1 MKTSTASF
9 VLVLALLLLAGISE
23 LSAQGTGTDGRST
36 GAPSTM
42 KQPGAG
48 EKIPAHQQPKA
59 TDVPKTNNGGY
70 IDQLSAED
78 KALDRKLKG
87 ICRGC

>member
-1 MKTSTASF
+1 MKSMTATP
-9 VLVLALLLLAGISE
+9 VLVLALALIVGTGE
-23 LSAQGTGTDGRST
+23 LSAQGTTSSDGRSST
-36 GAPSTM
+36 GPSTM
-42 KQPGAG
+42 SPPGGGQKLA
-48 EKIPAHQQPKA
+48 PHQQPRA
-59 TDVPKTNNGGY
+59 ADAPKSDNP

>member
-1 MKTSTASF
+1 MRTSTAFVALF
-9 VLVLALLLLAGISE
+9 VLASISQ
-23 LSAQGTGTDGRST
+23 LSAQDGRNNPGASST
-36 GAPSTM
+36 SPSTSR
-42 KQPGAG
+42 PLGAG
-48 EKIPAHQQPKA
+48 EKIPPHQQPKA
-59 TDVPKTNNGGY
+59 GDVSAQGGGGNY

>member
-1 MKTSTASF
+1 MKPSAALG
-9 VLVLALLLLAGISE
+9 LVLAFSLCIGTSKLLAQS
-23 LSAQGTGTDGRST
+23 SNTDGRST
-36 GAPSTM
+36 GGASTM
-42 KQPGAG
+42 KPAGTG
-48 EKIPAHQQPKA
+48 EKIPPHQQPRAADLPKA
-59 TDVPKTNNGGY
+59 DNNNP

>member
-1 MKTSTASF
+1 MKSMTATP
-9 VLVLALLLLAGISE
+9 VLVLALALIVGAGE
-23 LSAQGTGTDGRST
+23 LSAQGTSDGRST
-36 GAPSTM
+36 AGPSTM
-42 KQPGAG
+42 KPPGAG
-48 EKIPAHQQPKA
+48 EKIAPHQQPRA
-59 TDVPKTNNGGY
+59 ADAPKTDNNSY

>member
-1 MKTSTASF
+1 MRTSTALVALF
-9 VLVLALLLLAGISE
+9 VLASVSQ
-23 LSAQGTGTDGRST
+23 LSAQDGRTNPDGSST
-36 GAPSTM
+36 SSSTSR
-42 KQPGAG
+42 PLGAG
-48 EKIPAHQQPKA
+48 EKIPPHQQPKA
-59 TDVPKTNNGGY
+59 GDVQPSGGNGNY

>member
-1 MKTSTASF
+1 MKSMTATP
-9 VLVLALLLLAGISE
+9 VLVLALALIVGTGE
-23 LSAQGTGTDGRST
+23 LSAQGTSSDGRST
-36 GAPSTM
+36 AGPSTM
-42 KQPGAG
+42 NPPSGGQKVAP
-48 EKIPAHQQPKA
+48 HQQPRA
-59 TDVPKTNNGGY
+59 ADAPKSDNY